1 MKTQTIG
8 ELLQQEREKKKLSL
22 IELSQKTRIRQNYL
36 EALENND
43 FDLLPSAIFVKA
55 YIKSY
60 ARVLGIDEKP
70 LLAILRR
77 DYEESN
83 KGQLIS
89 REYLYPV
96 LDKKQSWNPMR
107 VVAMAAVTVFLV
119 FFSYA
124 AVQWFKLNSPPNLEV
139 ITPQEGEAVAGQLL
153 IEGQTEPDV
162 ILLIN
167 SQPVALKAGGY
178 FETELYLPQE
188 GKSTIT
194 FKATDKR
201 GKITVLQRT
210 VDVQF

>member
-8 ELLQQEREKKKLSL
+8 ELLRQEREKKKLSL
-22 IELSQKTRIRQNYL
+22 IDLSKQTRIRQQYL

-60 ARVLGIDEKP
+60 ARILALDAQP

-96 LDKKQSWNPMR
+96 LDKKKSWSAMR
-107 VVAMAAVTVFLV
+107 TVAMAAVTVFLV

-124 AVQWFKLNSPPNLEV
+124 IFQWFKLNSPPNLEV
-139 ITPQEGEAVAGQLL
+139 LTPKEGETVAGQLL
-153 IEGQTEPDV
+153 IEGQTEADV
-162 ILLIN
+162 ILLVN
-167 SQPVALKAGGY
+167 SQPVALKAGGF

-188 GKSTIT
+188 GKTTIT